1 MASGPKVGEGDG
13 AKEKQRFTESKV
25 YSRKAFKGLK
35 KNNIVNTITNT
46 APLLL
51 AQRLRDAFPF
61 VSSLIVYSR
70 SPSIVQ
76 IISHLWPGL
85 RRIKL
90 VRWHQQPQSPLGADF
105 NPLFSACQSL
115 S

>member
-90 VRWHQQPQSPLGADF
+90 VRWH
-105 NPLFSACQSL
+105 
-115 S
+115 